1 MADAMTDPP
10 RAASDSQS
18 SRLRTTNTLMALV
31 ILLLVGQ
38 AAWQQMRIGG
48 LKAEADQAKRD
59 LTTRVEKMATER
71 VQTHRE
77 DLVAAVAFV
86 DDLYR
91 AADGLQRPGGLYIPD
106 AHRIDAEAIG
116 TWVLDVY
123 MQARIAGKS
132 DEEARQAI
140 ANAIKGS
147 DEWRNKH
154 PKS

>member
-1 MADAMTDPP
+1 MSVAMPDPTP
-10 RAASDSQS
+10 TASDPQS
-18 SRLRTTNTLMALV
+18 SRLRTINTLMALV
-31 ILLLVGQ
+31 ILLLLGQ
-38 AAWQQMRIGG
+38 VAWQQMRIGG
-48 LKAEADQAKRD
+48 LRAEVDQAQRD

-71 VQTHRE
+71 VQAHRAE
-77 DLVAAVAFV
+77 MVAAVAFV

-91 AADGLQRPGGLYIPD
+91 SPDGLQRPGGLYLPD
-106 AHRIDAEAIG
+106 AKRVDAEAIG

-140 ANAIKGS
+140 ASAIKGS
-147 DEWRNKH
+147 DEWRSKH